1 MFVHRLITDT
11 FIDNL
16 NENPCVDH
24 INNNELDNNISN
36 LRWCTYQQNSMNTS
50 VSSNNSS
57 GIKGISFH
65 QKANKWQA

>member
-57 GIKGISFH
+57 EIKGISSSES
-65 QKANKWQA
+65 K